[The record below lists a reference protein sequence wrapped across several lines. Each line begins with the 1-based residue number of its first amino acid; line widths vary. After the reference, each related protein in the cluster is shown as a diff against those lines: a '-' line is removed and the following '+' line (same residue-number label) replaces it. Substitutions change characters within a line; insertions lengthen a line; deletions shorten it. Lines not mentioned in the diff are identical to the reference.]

1 VVPEIFSGYNVVRV
15 WLEIISKE
23 CVVSLRENITAAVK
37 TSMLARDAERT
48 STLRMIQAKLK
59 DTDIAARPKGV
70 SAVPD
75 DEIFA
80 MLRSMIKSR
89 RDSVALYRQGGR
101 EELAAKEEAE
111 IAVIAEFLPKTLEG
125 EALMAAVNAA
135 IAETGATSAKDM
147 GKVIGALKAKHGAA
161 LDMAVASAAVKAA
174 LS

>member
-1 VVPEIFSGYNVVRV
+1 MN
-15 WLEIISKE
+15 
-23 CVVSLRENITAAVK
+23 LRENITAAVK
-37 TSMLARDAERT
+37 AAMLARDTERT

-89 RDSVALYRQGGR
+89 RDSVVLYRQGGR

-111 IAVIAEFLPKTLEG
+111 IAVIEAFLPRTLAG
-125 EALMAAVNAA
+125 EALAEAVRAA
-135 IAETGATSAKDM
+135 IAETGATGPKEM
-147 GKVIGALKAKHGAA
+147 GKVIGALKAKHGAS
-161 LDMAVASAAVKAA
+161 LDMGVASAAVKAA
-174 LS
+174 LG

>member
-1 VVPEIFSGYNVVRV
+1 
-15 WLEIISKE
+15 
-23 CVVSLRENITAAVK
+23 
-37 TSMLARDAERT
+37 MLARDSERT

-70 SAVPD
+70 TAVPD

-89 RDSVALYRQGGR
+89 RDAVALYRQGGR

-111 IAVIAEFLPKTLEG
+111 IAVIEEFLPQTLSG
-125 EALMAAVNAA
+125 AALDEAIRDA
-135 IAETGATSAKDM
+135 ISATGATSAKEM

-161 LDMAVASAAVKAA
+161 LDMALASAAVKAA
-174 LS
+174 LG

>member
-1 VVPEIFSGYNVVRV
+1 M
-15 WLEIISKE
+15 
-23 CVVSLRENITAAVK
+23 SLREDITAAVK

-59 DTDIAARPKGV
+59 DTDIAARPKGI
-70 SAVPD
+70 AAIPD

-89 RDSVALYRQGGR
+89 RDSVVLYRQGGR

-111 IAVIAEFLPKTLEG
+111 IAVIEEFLPQTLAG
-125 EALMAAVNAA
+125 EALRDAIAAA
-135 IAETGATSAKDM
+135 IAETGAASAKDM

-161 LDMAVASAAVKAA
+161 LDMGVVSAAVKAA
-174 LS
+174 LA

>member
-1 VVPEIFSGYNVVRV
+1 M
-15 WLEIISKE
+15 
-23 CVVSLRENITAAVK
+23 SLREDITAAVK
-37 TSMLARDAERT
+37 AAMLARDAERT

-89 RDSVALYRQGGR
+89 RDSVVLYRQGGR

-111 IAVIAEFLPKTLEG
+111 IAVIEGFLPRTLAG
-125 EALMAAVNAA
+125 EALAAAVQAA
-135 IAETGATSAKDM
+135 IAETGATSAKEM
-147 GKVIGALKAKHGAA
+147 GRVIGALKARHGAS
-161 LDMAVASAAVKAA
+161 LDMGVASAAVKAA
-174 LS
+174 LA

>member
-1 VVPEIFSGYNVVRV
+1 MVF
-15 WLEIISKE
+15 KE
-23 CVVSLRENITAAVK
+23 QTMSLREDITAAVK

-70 SAVPD
+70 TSVPD

-89 RDSVALYRQGGR
+89 RDAVALYRQGGR

-111 IAVIAEFLPKTLEG
+111 IAVIEEFLPQTLSG
-125 EALMAAVNAA
+125 DALAAAIQDA
-135 IAETGATSAKDM
+135 IAETGATSAKEM

-161 LDMAVASAAVKAA
+161 LDMAVASAAVKAQ
-174 LS
+174 LG